1 MLVPVLGAILIVL
14 VVLFLATFW
23 SLSSRL
29 DRLAEAN
36 AVLLDLVATH
46 IALTDD
52 ERARLSIAAGERGAA
67 TGSGRAAKA
76 RG

>member
-1 MLVPVLGAILIVL
+1 MAFLVLGAILIVL

-23 SLSSRL
+23 SLSSRV

-46 IALTDD
+46 ITLSEE
-52 ERARLSIAAGERGAA
+52 ERARLAVA
-67 TGSGRAAKA
+67 TGDDRPLA
-76 RG
+76 RHRGTPPRR